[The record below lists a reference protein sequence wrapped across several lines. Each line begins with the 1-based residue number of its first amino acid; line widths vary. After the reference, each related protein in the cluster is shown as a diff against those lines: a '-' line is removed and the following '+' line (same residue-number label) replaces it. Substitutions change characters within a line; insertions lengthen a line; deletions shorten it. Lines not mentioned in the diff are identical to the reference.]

1 MKLVHHSG
9 KSARRRLS
17 QASPGFRVF
26 LRPRAWMGPLAIA
39 ALLAVALAGPAL
51 AQSVGPLPMPG
62 NPFEDPI
69 EAPRPV
75 VAGSGVDD
83 LLGLKGPADGTW
95 LGTYGT
101 GPYSLD
107 SHLGVVDLE
116 HQVQGTWASYLW
128 SLVVWIARV
137 LVALL
142 SWAFTVD
149 LFRPL
154 AGVIDGVVGAL
165 VDSLWRPLAIPIIV
179 LAGLWG
185 AYKGIVQQK
194 VSTMA
199 EGWIWM
205 LAAVAAGLFFFTQP
219 TQIATG
225 VNTFAAKLSNTAL
238 GAIAAIDPGLCAEEG
253 QGKCVGGS
261 AHLQEVTDRLW
272 YLYVIKPYVVME
284 FGDGQREEP
293 YLRRLLD
300 AKTITRDDLA
310 KVEQGGATPESLI
323 QAKAEQYK
331 ALVADLKNDGDA
343 FEWFS
348 GRRNYE
354 RGMVAGMALVAV
366 VIGAA
371 VLGVV
376 AAGVLLA
383 QLGLLIAFLLAPVFL
398 LLGIYPGRGR
408 LIARRWGELSL
419 GMIIRRVGLAILL
432 AILLVTSG
440 SIMTAAD
447 SAGGWYAAV
456 ILHVLLGVAALIY
469 RKAFLG
475 LLTVATPTPPLPRPE
490 PVLPRTRKVA
500 NALGLGFA
508 YAIGRQELQQRARAY
523 VLQQLKPPPA
533 PGEGGGPA
541 PGGGGGGPAPG
552 GDGPRGPTPANG
564 GRALPAGP
572 NGPAE
577 GGNDGRSGPGDG
589 PKAPLPTPALGS
601 AAAGAIVAGAL
612 ATGAVPGSARAT
624 AGRGVSGNG
633 SRGLGSPTWE
643 ARQQTPQGGRAVRG
657 DLHIPYRRDEQQ
669 RIIEPERRRRRS
681 TPAERMQAE
690 RMADAME
697 RAREQRRQV
706 REQWRERE

>member
-1 MKLVHHSG
+1 M
-9 KSARRRLS
+9 A
-17 QASPGFRVF
+17 
-26 LRPRAWMGPLAIA
+26 PLAIT
-39 ALLAVALAGPAL
+39 ALLIVALAGPAL
-51 AQSVGPLPMPG
+51 AQSMGPLPIPG
-62 NPFEDPI
+62 NPFGDQV

-116 HQVQGTWASYLW
+116 HQVQGSWAGYLW

-142 SWAFTVD
+142 SWAFTID

-165 VDSLWRPLAIPIIV
+165 VDSIWRPLAIPLIV
-179 LAGLWG
+179 VAGLWG
-185 AYKGIVQQK
+185 AYQGIIRQQ
-194 VSTMA
+194 VSTLA
-199 EGWIWM
+199 EGWVWM
-205 LAAVAAGLFFFTQP
+205 IAAVAAGLFFFTQP
-219 TQIATG
+219 TQIATA

-238 GAIAAIDPGLCAEEG
+238 NAIASIDPGLCAQG
-253 QGKCVGGS
+253 DGKCVGGS

-284 FGDGQREEP
+284 FGDGEREEA

-310 KVEQGGATPESLI
+310 KVGQGGATPDSLI

-331 ALVADLKNDGDA
+331 ALAEDLKKDGDA
-343 FEWFS
+343 WEWFS

-354 RGMVAGMALVAV
+354 RGMIAGMALVAV
-366 VIGAA
+366 VIGGI

-383 QLGLLIAFLLAPVFL
+383 QLGLLLAFLLAPVFL
-398 LLGIYPGRGR
+398 VLGIYPGRGR
-408 LIARRWGELSL
+408 VIAIRWGQLSL
-419 GMIIRRVGLAILL
+419 GMVIKRIGLAILL

-456 ILHVLLGVAALIY
+456 ILHVLLGVAALLY

-475 LLTVATPTPPLPRPE
+475 LLTVATPTPSLPRPE
-490 PVLPRTRKVA
+490 TRALPRARKAA
-500 NALGLGFA
+500 NVLGVGLTYAMGRQVFQQEAMKSVTQRLRPPERPLGGGGAAPLGLGA
-508 YAIGRQELQQRARAY
+508 
-523 VLQQLKPPPA
+523 PPR
-533 PGEGGGPA
+533 GPL
-541 PGGGGGGPAPG
+541 PGGGGLALTAGPDNTAG
-552 GDGPRGPTPANG
+552 AGDGGH
-564 GRALPAGP
+564 
-572 NGPAE
+572 
-577 GGNDGRSGPGDG
+577 SGPGDG
-589 PKAPLPTPALGS
+589 SNTPGRSSAPGS
-601 AAAGAIVAGAL
+601 AAVGAAAAAAVAGA
-612 ATGAVPGSARAT
+612 ATTRGAMATRGSWSAVGQGT
-624 AGRGVSGNG
+624 
-633 SRGLGSPTWE
+633 SRD
-643 ARQQTPQGGRAVRG
+643 GGRAAPRR
-657 DLHIPYRRDEQQ
+657 DLHVPYQRDEQQ
-669 RIIEPERRRRRS
+669 RIVEPERRRRRP

-697 RAREQRRQV
+697 RAREQRREV
-706 REQWRERE
+706 REQRRETE